1 MKKLIFKLAG
11 SEVQDSATTV
21 PSSLGPDRPPRSGV
35 ASAILSSSLDSTR
48 SSESGSTPKR
58 PRITSPWTLKSP
70 SLPSRRLSSNS
81 SKPVIQKS
89 AKSSKPV
96 RQVLSELGSA
106 SINEGPSTQA
116 KGDKKGRRHNSIAVP
131 APSRGLDENG
141 DTCLENQSFTDGN
154 IFTSTT
160 RERLDVSYDGISHH
174 DHEDDTTVDI
184 SK

>member
-11 SEVQDSATTV
+11 SEVQDSPTTV
-21 PSSLGPDRPPRSGV
+21 SSSLGPDRPPRSSV
-35 ASAILSSSLDSTR
+35 ASPILSSSLDSTG
-48 SSESGSTPKR
+48 SSESGSAPKR
-58 PRITSPWTLKSP
+58 PRFTLPWTLKTP
-70 SLPSRRLSSNS
+70 SLPSRRLPSIS

-89 AKSSKPV
+89 AKPSKPV

-106 SINEGPSTQA
+106 SVNEGPLTQA
-116 KGDKKGRRHNSIAVP
+116 KGDKKGRRHSSIAVP

-141 DTCLENQSFTDGN
+141 DTYLENQSFTDGD

-160 RERLDVSYDGISHH
+160 HEHLDVSYDGISHH
-174 DHEDDTTVDI
+174 GHEDDTTVGI